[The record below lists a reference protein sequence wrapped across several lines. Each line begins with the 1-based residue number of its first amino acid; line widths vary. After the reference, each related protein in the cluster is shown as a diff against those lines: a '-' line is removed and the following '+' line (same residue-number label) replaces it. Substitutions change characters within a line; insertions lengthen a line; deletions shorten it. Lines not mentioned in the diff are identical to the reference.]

1 MKKAGWDCMRHYE
14 ILANNCIPY
23 FIDLENCPKQILTNL
38 PKELLLEARE
48 LTKSFEEQ
56 KYFVILNELFE
67 YTKNKLTTKQL
78 ANYVL
83 NYV

>member
-23 FIDLENCPKQILTNL
+23 FIDLEDCPNYTLTNL
-38 PKELLLEARE
+38 PKELLLEAKE
-48 LTKSFEEQ
+48 LANNFEEQ
-56 KYFVILNELFE
+56 KYFSILKELFN
-67 YTKNKLTTKQL
+67 YTKNNLTTKQL
-78 ANYVL
+78 AQYVL

>member
-23 FIDLENCPKQILTNL
+23 FIDLENCPKYTLTNL
-38 PKELLLEARE
+38 PKEMLIEARE
-48 LTKSFEEQ
+48 LANNFEEQ
-56 KYFVILNELFE
+56 KYFSILNELFE
-67 YTKNKLTTKQL
+67 YTKNNLTTKHL
-78 ANYVL
+78 AKHIL